1 MRLAHALT
9 TFSSGPSPD
18 PNSLSQIAQGSAAQS
33 KRAPLAGHTYPP
45 PAWDNASLFLLGQR
59 TMLFSGE
66 FHPFRLPV
74 PSLWRDVLEK
84 IRAAGLNTV
93 SFHVDW
99 GLVEGKPG
107 EFRAEGLF
115 DLTEFFEAAKELGL
129 WLIARP
135 GPYINAEVSGGGLP
149 GWIQRL
155 RGHPRTADVDYLAST
170 DNYAANIARIIAKA
184 QINNG
189 GRVILYQPENEYS
202 VSRTLIGF
210 NFPDPGYM
218 QYVEDQARKGGIIV
232 PSINNDA
239 WLGGHNAPGTG
250 VGQVD
255 LYGHDLYPLDP
266 DCNDMAWE
274 KGALRE
280 TQYSMHLNISPT
292 TPYAIPEGGVLDYW
306 GGSGFSRCAERFNH
320 EQTRV
325 FYKNNFAAG
334 AKIFNIYMM
343 FGGTNWG
350 NLGYDS
356 GYTSHDYAAAI
367 AEDRTL
373 TREKYSELKLQ
384 ANFFKVSPGYLEASP
399 ALKPSTGVY
408 SPNRDITVTAVLG
421 PKGSFFVT
429 RKTAFREAK
438 PVNYTLTLPTSKG
451 KVTIPHLGGA
461 LTMSGRDTKIHV
473 TDYPVGDTS
482 LVYCTA
488 EIFTWQKY
496 ETKTALVVYGGMGET
511 HELLIKRD
519 SNSMASAAKTSADVK
534 TGQDGPYLYV
544 QWQTTGDRQFVVLG
558 DLFIY
563 LLDRNSAYNYWV
575 TEAWGRS
582 PLIINGGYLM
592 RSALIASNTLLLRGD
607 FNRTTTVEIIGVP
620 SSVTSLTINNVTV
633 EHEVD
638 SDGNWHAQVAY
649 NPPTIALPDP
659 SALAWKYLDSL
670 PERQPSYSDSS
681 WPSANHSFTNNT
693 YLQAPLTPTS
703 LYASDYGFHA
713 GGALLFRGHFAAT
726 GAETAFWLVTQGGCA
741 FASLVWL
748 NDTFLGS
755 WAGNS
760 NSNGNGSSLSSSSH
774 RDSFPLRLVPGSRH
788 VLTVL
793 VDNMGNAQNALV
805 GGDEMKAPRGIMSY
819 GFTTSAGDAPAV
831 EWKVTGNLGGEDY
844 VDKVRGPLNEGGLFA
859 ERMGYHQPGAPTDK
873 FAAAGSPMEGID
885 EPGVGFW
892 TAELELDIPKEQW
905 DVPLNF
911 EFPEIDPAGS
921 GGRYR
926 AVLWVNGFQFG
937 RYISH
942 IGPQTSFPVPEGI
955 LNYRGT
961 NTVAIAIWATQPGGA
976 RISSL
981 GLKAGRPVLTGR
993 RPVVGV
999 AAPAWTERPG
1009 SY

>member
-1 MRLAHALT
+1 MFSLPFLQVVQNPFPSGSLFDRLSLD
-9 TFSSGPSPD
+9 PSYH
-18 PNSLSQIAQGSAAQS
+18 NQITKGSAASS
-33 KRAPLAGHTYPP
+33 KRAPLAAYSYPP
-45 PAWDNASLFLLGQR
+45 PTWDNASLFLLGQR

-74 PSLWRDVLEK
+74 PSLWWDVLEK
-84 IRAAGLNTV
+84 IKAAGLNTV
-93 SFHVDW
+93 SFYVDW

-107 EFRAEGLF
+107 DFRAEGLF
-115 DLTEFFEAAKELGL
+115 DLTEFFDAAKELGL

-135 GPYINAEVSGGGLP
+135 GPYINGEVSGGGLP

-170 DNYAANIARIIAKA
+170 DNYAANIARIIANA

-202 VSRTLIGF
+202 ASRTLIGF

-218 QYVEDQARKGGIIV
+218 QYVEDQARKGAIV
-232 PSINNDA
+232 VPFINNDA
-239 WLGGHNAPGTG
+239 WSWGHNAPGTG

-274 KGALRE
+274 KGSLRDS
-280 TQYSMHLNISPT
+280 QYSTHLNISPT

-356 GYTSHDYAAAI
+356 GYTSYDYAAAI
-367 AEDRTL
+367 AEDRTV

-399 ALKPSTGVY
+399 ELKPSTGVY
-408 SPNRDITVTAVLG
+408 SPNKDITVTAVLG
-421 PKGSFFVT
+421 PKGSFYVT
-429 RKTAFREAK
+429 RKNAFREAN
-438 PVNYTLTLPTSKG
+438 PVSYTLTLPTSRG
-451 KVTIPHLGGA
+451 KLTIPHLSGT
-461 LTMSGRDTKIHV
+461 LTMPGRDTKIHV
-473 TDYPVGDTS
+473 IDYPVGDIS

-488 EIFTWQKY
+488 EIFSWQKY
-496 ETKTALVVYGGMGET
+496 ESKTVLVVYGGMGEV

-519 SNSMASAAKTSADVK
+519 TVSMTSAGKASADVK
-534 TGQDGPYLYV
+534 TELDGPYLYA
-544 QWQTTGDRQFVVLG
+544 QWETTGDRQFVVLG

-575 TEAWGRS
+575 TEAPDYS

-592 RSALIASNTLLLRGD
+592 RSASIANNTLSLRGD
-607 FNRTTTVEIIGVP
+607 FNRTTTIEIMGVS
-620 SSVTSLTINNVTV
+620 SSVIFLAINGLAV
-633 EHEVD
+633 EHQVD
-638 SDGNWHAQVAY
+638 TDGNWHAQVAY
-649 NPPTIALPDP
+649 SPPAITLPNPA
-659 SALAWKYLDSL
+659 SLAWQYLNTL
-670 PERQPSYSDSS
+670 PELQPSYSDSP
-681 WPSANHSFTNNT
+681 WPSANHNFTNNT

-703 LYASDYGFHA
+703 LYASDYGFHS
-713 GGALLFRGHFAAT
+713 GGALLFRGHFTAT
-726 GAETAFWLVTQGGCA
+726 GAETSFWLVTQGGCA
-741 FASLVWL
+741 FASLFWL

-755 WAGNS
+755 WPGNRTA
-760 NSNGNGSSLSSSSH
+760 SSH
-774 RDSFPLRLVPGSRH
+774 RDSFPVRLIRGSRY

-793 VDNMGNAQNALV
+793 IDNMGNAQNALV

-819 GFTTSAGDAPAV
+819 GFGTSGGDAPAV

-844 VDKVRGPLNEGGLFA
+844 VDKMRGPLNEGGLFA
-859 ERMGYHQPGAPTDK
+859 ERKGYHQPGAPTDS
-873 FAAAGSPMEGID
+873 FAEGSPMKGID

-892 TAELELDIPKEQW
+892 TAELKLDIPKEQW
-905 DVPLNF
+905 DVPLSF

-955 LNYRGT
+955 LNYRGA
-961 NTVAIAIWATQPGGA
+961 NSIAIAIWATQPGGA

-981 GLKAGRPVLTGR
+981 GLKAGIPVLTGR

-999 AAPAWTERPG
+999 TAQAWTERPR